1 MDDKILA
8 EVIEKLEMGLGD
20 EYRVDMTCQTKNNGV
35 KKTGVSTCRVG
46 ENVGAIYY
54 ISDFMNSNKSVDD
67 IVVEIMHDYF
77 SASSDIKLI
86 NDCDAL
92 HDLMDFDR
100 SQIGLFPRLIS
111 KDKNIE
117 LLKTVPY
124 KDFLDLAVIV
134 TYEFKD
140 ADGVMSV
147 KIDQPILKYWGVT
160 FDDVYNI
167 ALHNMQKCDKWD
179 VCSMQDVLLNL
190 SGQIYLNDINMYVAS
205 IEGGVNGARCLLN
218 DAIINHLVK
227 EFNGSFIVLPSS
239 IHEVIILPNNESS
252 FSLSDFDDLVH
263 TVNVSD
269 AICSEDVLSDH
280 AYIYDSEKGWSW

>member
-8 EVIEKLEMGLGD
+8 KVIEELEMQLGD

-35 KKTGVSTCRVG
+35 KKTGVSICRVG

-54 ISDFMNSNKSVDD
+54 ISDFINSNKSVDD
-67 IVVEIMHDYF
+67 IVVEIMLDYF
-77 SASSDIKLI
+77 SVNKNIKCA
-86 NDCDAL
+86 NDVYR
-92 HDLMDFDR
+92 DLEDFNK
-100 SQIGLFPRLIS
+100 SQIRLFPRLIN
-111 KDKNIE
+111 KNSNVE
-117 LLKTVPY
+117 LLQTVPY

-140 ADGVMSV
+140 TDGIMSV

-167 ALHNMQKCDKWD
+167 ALHNMQKCDKWN

-218 DAIINHLVK
+218 DAVINHLVK
-227 EFNGSFIVLPSS
+227 EFDGSFVVLPSS

-269 AICSEDVLSDH
+269 AIRSEDILSDH
-280 AYIYDSEKGWSW
+280 AYIYDSENGWSW

>member
-8 EVIEKLEMGLGD
+8 EVIEKLEMRLGD

-35 KKTGVSTCRVG
+35 KKTGVSICRVG

-67 IVVEIMHDYF
+67 IVGEIMHDYF
-77 SASSDIKLI
+77 SVNKNIKCA
-86 NDCDAL
+86 NDVYR
-92 HDLMDFDR
+92 DLEDFNK
-100 SQIGLFPRLIS
+100 SQIRLFPRLIN
-111 KDKNIE
+111 KNSNVE
-117 LLKTVPY
+117 LLQTVPY

-140 ADGVMSV
+140 TDGVMSV

-167 ALHNMQKCDKWD
+167 ALHNMQKCDKWN
-179 VCSMQDVLLNL
+179 VYGMQDVLFNL
-190 SGQIYLNDINMYVAS
+190 SGQIYPNDINMYVAS

-218 DAIINHLVK
+218 DAVINHLVK
-227 EFNGSFIVLPSS
+227 EFNDSFIVLPSS

-269 AICSEDVLSDH
+269 AIHSEDVLSDH

>member
-1 MDDKILA
+1 MDNKILA
-8 EVIEKLEMGLGD
+8 EVIEKLEMKLSD

-35 KKTGVSTCRVG
+35 EKTGVSICRVG

-77 SASSDIKLI
+77 SVNKNIKCA
-86 NDCDAL
+86 NDVYR
-92 HDLMDFDR
+92 DLEDFNK
-100 SQIGLFPRLIS
+100 SQIRLFPRLIN
-111 KDKNIE
+111 KNSNVE
-117 LLKTVPY
+117 LLQTVPY

-134 TYEFKD
+134 TYEVKG

-167 ALHNMQKCDKWD
+167 ALHNMQKCDKWN

-205 IEGGVNGARCLLN
+205 IECGVNGARCLLN
-218 DAIINHLVK
+218 DSVINHLVK
-227 EFNGSFIVLPSS
+227 EFDGSFVVLPSS

-269 AICSEDVLSDH
+269 AIRSEDILSDH

>member
-8 EVIEKLEMGLGD
+8 EVIEKLETQLGD

-35 KKTGVSTCRVG
+35 KKIGVSICRVG

-77 SASSDIKLI
+77 SVNKNIKCA
-86 NDCDAL
+86 NDVYR
-92 HDLMDFDR
+92 DLEDFNK
-100 SQIGLFPRLIS
+100 SQIRLFPRLIN
-111 KDKNIE
+111 KNSNVE
-117 LLKTVPY
+117 LLQTVPY

-134 TYEFKD
+134 TYEVKG
-140 ADGVMSV
+140 ADSVMSV
-147 KIDQPILKYWGVT
+147 KIDQPILKYWGVI

-167 ALHNMQKCDKWD
+167 ALHNMQKCDKWN

-190 SGQIYLNDINMYVAS
+190 SGQIYLNDVNMYVAS
-205 IEGGVNGARCLLN
+205 IEGGVN
-218 DAIINHLVK
+218 DAVINHLVK

-269 AICSEDVLSDH
+269 AIHSEDVLSDH

>member
-8 EVIEKLEMGLGD
+8 KVIEELETQLGD

-35 KKTGVSTCRVG
+35 KKTGVSICRVG

-67 IVVEIMHDYF
+67 IVVEIMLDYF
-77 SASSDIKLI
+77 SVNKNIKCA
-86 NDCDAL
+86 NDVYR
-92 HDLMDFDR
+92 DLEDFNK
-100 SQIGLFPRLIS
+100 SQIRLFPRLIN
-111 KDKNIE
+111 KNSNVE
-117 LLKTVPY
+117 LLQTVPY

-140 ADGVMSV
+140 DDGIMSV

-167 ALHNMQKCDKWD
+167 ALHNMQKCDKWN

-205 IEGGVNGARCLLN
+205 IECGVNGARCLLN
-218 DAIINHLVK
+218 DAVINHLVK
-227 EFNGSFIVLPSS
+227 EFDGSFVVLPSS

-269 AICSEDVLSDH
+269 AIRSEDILSDH

>member
-8 EVIEKLEMGLGD
+8 KVIEELETQLGD

-35 KKTGVSTCRVG
+35 KKTGVSICRVG

-67 IVVEIMHDYF
+67 IVVEIVLDYF
-77 SASSDIKLI
+77 SVNKNIKCA
-86 NDCDAL
+86 NDVYR
-92 HDLMDFDR
+92 DLEDFNK
-100 SQIGLFPRLIS
+100 SQIRLFPRLIN
-111 KDKNIE
+111 KNSNAE
-117 LLKTVPY
+117 LLQTVPY

-134 TYEFKD
+134 AYEIKD
-140 ADGVMSV
+140 ADGIMSV
-147 KIDQPILKYWGVT
+147 KIDPSILKYWDVT
-160 FDDVYNI
+160 FDEVYDI
-167 ALHNMQKCDKWD
+167 SLHNMQKCDKWN

-218 DAIINHLVK
+218 DAVINHLVK
-227 EFNGSFIVLPSS
+227 EFDGSFVVLPSS

-269 AICSEDVLSDH
+269 AIRSEDILSDH

>member
-1 MDDKILA
+1 
-8 EVIEKLEMGLGD
+8 
-20 EYRVDMTCQTKNNGV
+20 
-35 KKTGVSTCRVG
+35 
-46 ENVGAIYY
+46 
-54 ISDFMNSNKSVDD
+54 MNSNKSVDD

-77 SASSDIKLI
+77 SVNKNIKCA
-86 NDCDAL
+86 NDVYR
-92 HDLMDFDR
+92 DLEDFNK
-100 SQIGLFPRLIS
+100 SQIRLFPRLIN
-111 KDKNIE
+111 KNSNVE
-117 LLKTVPY
+117 LLQTVPY

-160 FDDVYNI
+160 FDDIYNI
-167 ALHNMQKCDKWD
+167 ALHNMQKCDKWN

-190 SGQIYLNDINMYVAS
+190 SGQIYLNNINMYVAS

-218 DAIINHLVK
+218 DAVINHLVK

-269 AICSEDVLSDH
+269 AIHSEDVLSDH

>member
-8 EVIEKLEMGLGD
+8 NVIEELETQLGD

-35 KKTGVSTCRVG
+35 KKTGVSICRVG

-77 SASSDIKLI
+77 SVNKNIKCA
-86 NDCDAL
+86 NDVYR
-92 HDLMDFDR
+92 DLEDFNK
-100 SQIGLFPRLIS
+100 SQIRLFPRLIN
-111 KDKNIE
+111 KNSNVE
-117 LLKTVPY
+117 LLQTVPY

-140 ADGVMSV
+140 DDGIMSV
-147 KIDQPILKYWGVT
+147 KIDQHILKYWGVT

-167 ALHNMQKCDKWD
+167 ALHNMQKCDKWN

-205 IEGGVNGARCLLN
+205 IECGVNGARCLLN
-218 DAIINHLVK
+218 DDVINHLVK
-227 EFNGSFIVLPSS
+227 EFDGSFVVLPSS
-239 IHEVIILPNNESS
+239 IHEVIILPNDESS

-269 AICSEDVLSDH
+269 AIRSEDILSDH
-280 AYIYDSEKGWSW
+280 AYIYDSEKGWIW

>member
-1 MDDKILA
+1 MDNKILA
-8 EVIEKLEMGLGD
+8 EVIEKLEMELSD

-35 KKTGVSTCRVG
+35 KKTGVSICRVG

-77 SASSDIKLI
+77 SVNKNIKCA
-86 NDCDAL
+86 NDVYR
-92 HDLMDFDR
+92 DLEDFNK
-100 SQIGLFPRLIS
+100 SQIRLFPRLIN
-111 KDKNIE
+111 KNSNVE
-117 LLKTVPY
+117 LLQTVPY

-134 TYEFKD
+134 TYEVKG
-140 ADGVMSV
+140 ADGVMYV

-167 ALHNMQKCDKWD
+167 ALHNMQKCDKWN

-218 DAIINHLVK
+218 DAVINHLVK
-227 EFNGSFIVLPSS
+227 EFDGSFVVLPSS
-239 IHEVIILPNNESS
+239 IHEVIILPNDESS

-269 AICSEDVLSDH
+269 AIRSEDVLSDH

>member
-8 EVIEKLEMGLGD
+8 EVIEKLEMELGD

-35 KKTGVSTCRVG
+35 KKTGVSICRVG

-77 SASSDIKLI
+77 SVNKNIKCA
-86 NDCDAL
+86 NDVYR
-92 HDLMDFDR
+92 DLEDFNK
-100 SQIGLFPRLIS
+100 SQIRLFPRLIN
-111 KDKNIE
+111 KNSNVE
-117 LLKTVPY
+117 LLQTVPY

-160 FDDVYNI
+160 FVDVYNI
-167 ALHNMQKCDKWD
+167 ALHNMQKCDKWN

-190 SGQIYLNDINMYVAS
+190 SGQIYLNNINMYVAS

-218 DAIINHLVK
+218 DAVINHLVK
-227 EFNGSFIVLPSS
+227 GFNGSFIVLPSS

-263 TVNVSD
+263 TVNMSD
-269 AICSEDVLSDH
+269 AIHSEDVLSDH

>member
-8 EVIEKLEMGLGD
+8 DVIEKLEMRLGD

-35 KKTGVSTCRVG
+35 KKTGVSICRVG

-54 ISDFMNSNKSVDD
+54 ISDFMNSNKSVDV
-67 IVVEIMHDYF
+67 IVVEIMLDYC
-77 SASSDIKLI
+77 SANKNIKCA
-86 NDCDAL
+86 NDV
-92 HDLMDFDR
+92 HRDLEDFNK
-100 SQIGLFPRLIS
+100 SQIRLFPRLINKNS
-111 KDKNIE
+111 NIE
-117 LLKTVPY
+117 LLQTVPY

-140 ADGVMSV
+140 DDGIMSV

-160 FDDVYNI
+160 FDDIYNI
-167 ALHNMQKCDKWD
+167 ALNNMQKCDKWN
-179 VCSMQDVLLNL
+179 VCSMQDALLNL

-218 DAIINHLVK
+218 DSVINHLVK
-227 EFNGSFIVLPSS
+227 EFDGSFIVLPSS
-239 IHEVIILPNNESS
+239 IHEVIILSNNESS
-252 FSLSDFDDLVH
+252 FSLSDFDNLVH

-269 AICSEDVLSDH
+269 AIRSEDVLSDH

>member
-35 KKTGVSTCRVG
+35 KKTGVSICRVG

-77 SASSDIKLI
+77 SVNRNIKCA
-86 NDCDAL
+86 NDV
-92 HDLMDFDR
+92 HRDLEDFDK
-100 SQIGLFPRLIS
+100 SQIRLFPRLIN
-111 KDKNIE
+111 KNSNAE
-117 LLKTVPY
+117 LLQTVPY

-134 TYEFKD
+134 AYEIKD

-147 KIDQPILKYWGVT
+147 KIDQSILKYWDVT
-160 FDDVYNI
+160 FDEVYDI
-167 ALHNMQKCDKWD
+167 ALHNMQKCDKWN

-218 DAIINHLVK
+218 DAVINHLVK
-227 EFNGSFIVLPSS
+227 EFDGSFVVLPSS
-239 IHEVIILPNNESS
+239 IHEVIILTNDESS

-263 TVNVSD
+263 MVNVSD
-269 AICSEDVLSDH
+269 AIRSEDILSDH
-280 AYIYDSEKGWSW
+280 AYIYEAEKGWRW